1 MQRNVPDGHSADRQG
16 SEGDVEVQGDYNQN
30 ANSMTTRIT
39 WAYTQDL
46 AYSYRVSAEA
56 GTVSYCENTTPK
68 RALIL
73 KGLRC
78 DSARLFLI

>member
-16 SEGDVEVQGDYNQN
+16 SDVDVEVQGDYNQN

-56 GTVSYCENTTPK
+56 GTVSYCENAPK
-68 RALIL
+68 RALTL

-78 DSARLFLI
+78 DSASLFLI